1 MIRKGFRQPKKAD
14 IKKHNKVYE
23 KALKDSIGKEHI
35 LLAEGITAWY
45 MDITNKY
52 MQLDVGFSEEI
63 MKLFNEITKQGN
75 KLLELTKSEIDMLP
89 LEYASF
95 VTKNKLKEFALKYF
109 EKFQGNKYTADET
122 KEYKYTADELG
133 ILERDYLYFQQL
145 DIMYDVLNDEL
156 CKDKRYTD
164 EQIDKLKL
172 MRRYCKK
179 IVLFFNKEVESDM
192 INRGLIA

>member
-14 IKKHNKVYE
+14 IKKHNQKYE

-35 LLAEGITAWY
+35 LLVEGITAWY

-52 MQLDVGFSEEI
+52 MQLDVGFSEGI

-95 VTKNKLKEFALKYF
+95 VTKNKLKEFALKSVD
-109 EKFQGNKYTADET
+109 KLQGN
-122 KEYKYTADELG
+122 KYTADELG

-156 CKDKRYTD
+156 CRDKRYTD
-164 EQIDKLKL
+164 KQVEKLKL

-179 IVLFFNKEVESDM
+179 IVAFFNKEVESDM
-192 INRGLIA
+192 KNRGLAV